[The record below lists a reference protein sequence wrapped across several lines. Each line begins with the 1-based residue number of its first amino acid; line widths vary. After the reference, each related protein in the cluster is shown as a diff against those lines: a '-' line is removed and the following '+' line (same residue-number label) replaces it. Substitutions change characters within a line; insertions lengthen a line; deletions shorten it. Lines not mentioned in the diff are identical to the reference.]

1 MILYIRLLLFVSL
14 YKLYFHTSSL
24 YKLYFQTTS
33 SKQNRDMQLTMFNEK
48 TRENAHLTNLRQST
62 YTITQTLHGKI
73 ARSLICNLRSK
84 SFRHVVIRA
93 SVFHNSKGMKLS
105 HSAILL
111 RPSLWS
117 FDKVWE
123 TKNISFMFMISPFR
137 LHETN
142 FFSKSCI

>member
-1 MILYIRLLLFVSL
+1 MICNFFVLFVSL
-14 YKLYFHTSSL
+14 YKLYFHTSS
-24 YKLYFQTTS
+24 
-33 SKQNRDMQLTMFNEK
+33 SKQSRDMQLTMFKEK

-105 HSAILL
+105 YIAILL

-123 TKNISFMFMISPFR
+123 TKNISFMLIISPFR

-142 FFSKSCI
+142 FFQIHVSN

>member
-1 MILYIRLLLFVSL
+1 MLYIRLLLVLIFRQEIQNFELFVSL
-14 YKLYFHTSSL
+14 YKLYVHTS
-24 YKLYFQTTS
+24 S
-33 SKQNRDMQLTMFNEK
+33 SKQNRDMQLTMFKEK

-105 HSAILL
+105 HTAILL
-111 RPSLWS
+111 RPSL
-117 FDKVWE
+117 
-123 TKNISFMFMISPFR
+123 
-137 LHETN
+137 
-142 FFSKSCI
+142 

>member
-1 MILYIRLLLFVSL
+1 MILYIRLLLVVTSIETISARNAVLVLFVSL
-14 YKLYFHTSSL
+14 YKLYFHTSS
-24 YKLYFQTTS
+24 S
-33 SKQNRDMQLTMFNEK
+33 EQNRDMQLTMFKEK

-105 HSAILL
+105 HTAILL
-111 RPSLWS
+111 LCPS
-117 FDKVWE
+117 
-123 TKNISFMFMISPFR
+123 I
-137 LHETN
+137 
-142 FFSKSCI
+142 

>member
-1 MILYIRLLLFVSL
+1 MTNMTIKTNTFIICHWNILIYDIIYFSGRNTVLVLFVSL
-14 YKLYFHTSSL
+14 YILYFHTS
-24 YKLYFQTTS
+24 S
-33 SKQNRDMQLTMFNEK
+33 SKQNRDMQLTMFKEK

-73 ARSLICNLRSK
+73 TRSLICNLRSK

-105 HSAILL
+105 HTAILL

-123 TKNISFMFMISPFR
+123 T
-137 LHETN
+137 
-142 FFSKSCI
+142 

>member
-1 MILYIRLLLFVSL
+1 MTNMTIKTNTFIMCYWKVLVYDNIYFSARNTVLVLFVSL
-14 YKLYFHTSSL
+14 YILYFHTS
-24 YKLYFQTTS
+24 S
-33 SKQNRDMQLTMFNEK
+33 SKQNRDMQLTMFKEK

-105 HSAILL
+105 HTAILL

-123 TKNISFMFMISPFR
+123 S
-137 LHETN
+137 
-142 FFSKSCI
+142 